1 MTLENSL
8 SVPYKVKHVLNI
20 CPSNS
25 AYRCLP
31 WEVWKHIYIEM
42 RKRMFVAALFR
53 ITLNWKQL
61 MSFNWWV
68 DKQIVEYYSE
78 IKKDKLLMQLK
89 HYNSKRMQT
98 PDSTY
103 LVILFIQN
111 SRTGA
116 AIVKKLDWWYLAQ
129 SRRDWLG

>member
-1 MTLENSL
+1 
-8 SVPYKVKHVLNI
+8 
-20 CPSNS
+20 
-25 AYRCLP
+25 
-31 WEVWKHIYIEM
+31 M

-53 ITLNWKQL
+53 ITPNWKQL
-61 MSFNWWV
+61 MSFDWWM

-89 HYNSKRMQT
+89 HCNSKRMQT

-111 SRTGA
+111 SGTGA

-129 SRRDWLG
+129 SGRD